1 MFGVAAPKANY
12 NPNSDVE
19 VAVPADLDGISSVR
33 WSPTANFLAA
43 SSWNHSVYVWDIQ
56 PTGQTVPKA
65 QNKDHTQPVLCT
77 AWNQDG
83 SQLFTGGCD
92 KSVRLWNLAT
102 NQSQQ
107 VAQHD
112 APVAHCFHVPSM
124 NMLVTGSWD
133 KTMKFWDCR
142 TPTAAHSQTL
152 PERIYAMDVNYP
164 LAVLGTADRNLII
177 YDLTKPQ
184 AAFKT
189 LQSPLKWQ
197 TRCVACFPDKQGYLV
212 GSIEGRVAV
221 QHVDD
226 AVATTKNFTFKC
238 HRDGND
244 IYAVNSIQFHPAYGT
259 FVTAG
264 SDGTY
269 NFWDKDS
276 KQRLKAMAKC
286 TYPNGPAPIPC
297 SSFNKDGSLYA
308 YAVSYDWS
316 RGYSDYQPQ
325 QMKNTILLHQ
335 VKEDEVKAKPK
346 AATSVAGRNT
356 DKPSRGNLAVALML
370 VAKGATGRAAA
381 LLTFTLT
388 GATRTIASSSL
399 AGSSDNVDFGFKD
412 VPRDQKANLVAQ
424 VFSSVASS
432 YDVMNDLMSAG
443 LHRVWK
449 DQLVQSLQ
457 PFPGMRHLDV
467 AGGTGDVAFRVLRAI
482 RKAEA
487 LDGSHAAGTQPSAP
501 QRPPAPPHA
510 PNCEGYNGSQQL
522 GDRAVMPIQSPIP
535 AAAGEHRRA
544 PASQFPDLPG
554 VAHAVPLSG
563 VPGAAAATSQ
573 GPQPTPLGAP
583 PKASHAAK
591 LPASWTPGSVT
602 VCDINPE
609 MLAEG
614 RKKAAAA
621 QDLAGDTGLVF
632 ELGNAEALDQFPDAS
647 FDAYTI
653 AFGIRNVTDRPA
665 ALREAYR
672 LLKPGGRF
680 LCLEFSHVS
689 QPVLRQAYDAYSFAV
704 IPRIGGLVAG
714 DAASYQYL
722 VESIRQFPDQDS
734 FADMIEDAGFKAVGY
749 TNIMGGVVALHTGYK
764 LPN

>member
-1 MFGVAAPKANY
+1 M
-12 NPNSDVE
+12 
-19 VAVPADLDGISSVR
+19 
-33 WSPTANFLAA
+33 
-43 SSWNHSVYVWDIQ
+43 
-56 PTGQTVPKA
+56 
-65 QNKDHTQPVLCT
+65 
-77 AWNQDG
+77 
-83 SQLFTGGCD
+83 
-92 KSVRLWNLAT
+92 
-102 NQSQQ
+102 
-107 VAQHD
+107 
-112 APVAHCFHVPSM
+112 PS
-124 NMLVTGSWD
+124 
-133 KTMKFWDCR
+133 
-142 TPTAAHSQTL
+142 
-152 PERIYAMDVNYP
+152 
-164 LAVLGTADRNLII
+164 
-177 YDLTKPQ
+177 
-184 AAFKT
+184 
-189 LQSPLKWQ
+189 
-197 TRCVACFPDKQGYLV
+197 
-212 GSIEGRVAV
+212 
-221 QHVDD
+221 
-226 AVATTKNFTFKC
+226 
-238 HRDGND
+238 
-244 IYAVNSIQFHPAYGT
+244 
-259 FVTAG
+259 
-264 SDGTY
+264 
-269 NFWDKDS
+269 
-276 KQRLKAMAKC
+276 
-286 TYPNGPAPIPC
+286 
-297 SSFNKDGSLYA
+297 
-308 YAVSYDWS
+308 
-316 RGYSDYQPQ
+316 
-325 QMKNTILLHQ
+325 
-335 VKEDEVKAKPK
+335 
-346 AATSVAGRNT
+346 
-356 DKPSRGNLAVALML
+356 
-370 VAKGATGRAAA
+370 
-381 LLTFTLT
+381 
-388 GATRTIASSSL
+388 
-399 AGSSDNVDFGFKD
+399 FKD

-487 LDGSHAAGTQPSAP
+487 LDG
-501 QRPPAPPHA
+501 R
-510 PNCEGYNGSQQL
+510 
-522 GDRAVMPIQSPIP
+522 
-535 AAAGEHRRA
+535 
-544 PASQFPDLPG
+544 

-749 TNIMGGVVALHTGYK
+749 TNILGGVVALHTGYK